1 MKASPVEAFLA
12 FAHRKPTF
20 PPNSSK
26 RILSFHQTSKS
37 LKEKPKESIDK
48 NLVYTKTLNS
58 VHSAQNEN

>member
-1 MKASPVEAFLA
+1 LA

-20 PPNSSK
+20 PPNSSMS
-26 RILSFHQTSKS
+26 ILSFHQTSKS

-48 NLVYTKTLNS
+48 NLVYAKTLNS